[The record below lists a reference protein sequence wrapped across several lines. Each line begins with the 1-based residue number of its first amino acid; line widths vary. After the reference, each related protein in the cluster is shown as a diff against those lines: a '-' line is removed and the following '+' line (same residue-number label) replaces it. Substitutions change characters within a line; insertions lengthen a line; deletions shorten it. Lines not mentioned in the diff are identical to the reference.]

1 MKKVMPC
8 VHSKSNGFIKSP
20 SDPPYKFTKH
30 FKIDFLNKKSS
41 NKNKNIN
48 YQIIIPLTISTCISY
63 YYFPYGHDVWT
74 NGPPMSM
81 RREVGLHPIWANDV
95 YMSLNQC
102 GYSHK
107 SGYNN
112 RQYKPWSRAKQP
124 HNFIL
129 EVIPSLFYICSHFC
143 QN

>member
-30 FKIDFLNKKSS
+30 FKIDFLNKKSR
-41 NKNKNIN
+41 NQNKNIN

-81 RREVGLHPIWANDV
+81 REVGLHPIWANDV

-107 SGYNN
+107 SGCNN
-112 RQYKPWSRAKQP
+112 RHYNPRSWAKQLHKFKP
-124 HNFIL
+124 ELISSL
-129 EVIPSLFYICSHFC
+129 PCIVIHFC
-143 QN
+143 QH